1 MSTRS
6 ASPLDE
12 TIDRLFQEHQETL
25 IESRRR
31 LVPATAAAGARLAQT
46 LARGNKILIC
56 GNGGSAADAQHFAA
70 ELLNRFERERDP
82 LPALALTTDSSTLT
96 SIANDYA
103 YEKVFAKQ
111 VQALGQTGDALIAL
125 STSGQSVNV
134 NAAVKVAQARGL
146 VTVAL
151 TGRDG
156 GPLARLLQSTDFEL
170 RVPATSTARIQEV
183 HILLL
188 HALCAVIDASASEP

>member
-1 MSTRS
+1 MPARFE
-6 ASPLDE
+6 ARIE
-12 TIDRLFQEHQETL
+12 TTVDRLFLEHEETL
-25 IESRRR
+25 AASRE
-31 LVPATAAAGARLAQT
+31 LIPI
-46 LARGNKILIC
+46 LARAGEQLARTLRLGHKILIC

-103 YEKVFAKQ
+103 YEQVFAKQ
-111 VQALGQTGDALIAL
+111 VQALGQAEDALIAI
-125 STSGQSVNV
+125 STSGCSSNV

-146 VTVAL
+146 MVVAL

-156 GPLARLLQSTDFEL
+156 GLLAGMLHPSDFEL
-170 RVPATSTARIQEV
+170 RVPASSTARIQEI

-188 HALCAVIDASASEP
+188 HALCAVIDMPTPGS